1 MVLQEKRVI
10 SLRKPKN
17 WLAWHLGTVATW
29 LLTQF
34 KNKFLPLPQ
43 LSQLSKSRA
52 IVRSQCGV
60 VGAQGCKQC
69 EDCSIYCACHLGK
82 AQAGRQAGVLPLS
95 AQMASCGESVRSTV
109 PSLLPL
115 RSSLVCLSLLPTHSH
130 LCLCLSAPLDSLSR
144 AASLLDPPLRPG
156 GHKEW
161 QSKCTGKHSKGNRGE
176 SCHFKIK
183 QYTLRKKKINPI
195 TI

>member
-1 MVLQEKRVI
+1 MLQEKRVI

-52 IVRSQCGV
+52 LVRSQCGV

-82 AQAGRQAGVLPLS
+82 AQAGRQAGRCTATQCTDGLLWGVSQKHSALSPPSVIQPCVLKPP
-95 AQMASCGESVRSTV
+95 AY
-109 PSLLPL
+109 P
-115 RSSLVCLSLLPTHSH
+115 HH
-130 LCLCLSAPLDSLSR
+130 LCFCLSAPLDSLSR

-156 GHKEW
+156 GHKE
-161 QSKCTGKHSKGNRGE
+161 
-176 SCHFKIK
+176 
-183 QYTLRKKKINPI
+183 
-195 TI
+195 

>member
-10 SLRKPKN
+10 SLRNPKN

-34 KNKFLPLPQ
+34 RNKFLPLPQ

-95 AQMASCGESVRSTV
+95 AQMASSGESVRSTV
-109 PSLLPL
+109 PALLPL
-115 RSSLVCLSLLPTHSH
+115 RSSLVCLSLLPTHTTFAS
-130 LCLCLSAPLDSLSR
+130 
-144 AASLLDPPLRPG
+144 ASLPLWTP
-156 GHKEW
+156 
-161 QSKCTGKHSKGNRGE
+161 
-176 SCHFKIK
+176 
-183 QYTLRKKKINPI
+183 
-195 TI
+195 

>member
-52 IVRSQCGV
+52 LVRSQCGV

-82 AQAGRQAGVLPLS
+82 AQAGRQAGRCTATQCTDGLLWGVSQKHSALSPPSVIQPCVLKPPAYPQPPL
-95 AQMASCGESVRSTV
+95 
-109 PSLLPL
+109 LLPL
-115 RSSLVCLSLLPTHSH
+115 CPSGLPEQSSQPPGSPTETW
-130 LCLCLSAPLDSLSR
+130 
-144 AASLLDPPLRPG
+144 RP
-156 GHKEW
+156 
-161 QSKCTGKHSKGNRGE
+161 QRVTV
-176 SCHFKIK
+176 
-183 QYTLRKKKINPI
+183 
-195 TI
+195 